1 MLEKFIKKDR
11 NEELEQIL
19 DEKNIE
25 ECAPKYN
32 LLNIFNNKTSFDF
45 ISLQRTDI
53 ILKTI
58 LKFLKRILRLKNY
71 GYVSKKRDLA
81 YIKIFKHKINIRN
94 LLWK

>member
-1 MLEKFIKKDR
+1 MGSIPFGMYG
-11 NEELEQIL
+11 
-19 DEKNIE
+19 DEKNIK

-71 GYVSKKRDLA
+71 GYISKKYDLA
-81 YIKIFKHKINIRN
+81 YIKFFKHKINIRN